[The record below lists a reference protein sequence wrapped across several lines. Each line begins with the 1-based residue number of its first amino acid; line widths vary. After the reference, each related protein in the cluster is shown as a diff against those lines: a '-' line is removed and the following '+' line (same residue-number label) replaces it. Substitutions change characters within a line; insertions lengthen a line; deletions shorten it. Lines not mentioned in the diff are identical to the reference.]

1 MWYSFIITLAIWAYS
16 EKDLVFADISFP
28 NSSICKFIDL
38 IRPVEEG
45 AEYAFSACK
54 YAENEHWEALSK
66 VVH

>member
-1 MWYSFIITLAIWAYS
+1 
-16 EKDLVFADISFP
+16 LVFADISFP

-54 YAENEHWEALSK
+54 YAENEH
-66 VVH
+66 